1 MRIAPRALAAL
12 LPVALVAVAAAAEP
26 PPMLRRD
33 ERGGWG
39 NVRWG
44 MSVEEV
50 LAAYPDRAQRVDP
63 EEKLADGTVI
73 AARLE
78 EHAIGRRT
86 FRVRFLFEGGQ
97 LALVSARTPQDVY
110 APPESYE
117 ELQRLFRDELGP
129 PAAVDADDA
138 LIDMRQTR
146 WVVGRTAVDLK
157 YIPGVLAILYH
168 PANAQ
173 PRP

>member
-1 MRIAPRALAAL
+1 MRPTLRAPAAL
-12 LPVALVAVAAAAEP
+12 LSLALAAVAAAADP
-26 PPMLRRD
+26 PPMARRD

-39 NVRWG
+39 KVRWG
-44 MSVEEV
+44 MSLEEV
-50 LAAYPDRAQRVDP
+50 LAAYPERAQRVAP

-73 AARLE
+73 AARIE
-78 EHAIGRRT
+78 EHAIGPRT
-86 FRVRFLFEGGQ
+86 FRIRFLFDGGK

-110 APPESYE
+110 APAASYD
-117 ELQRLFRDELGP
+117 ELQRLFREELGP

-146 WVVGRTAVDLK
+146 WIVGRTAVDLK
-157 YIPGVLAILYH
+157 YIPGVLAVLYH
-168 PANAQ
+168 PANAP

>member
-1 MRIAPRALAAL
+1 MRFTNCPPAL
-12 LPVALVAVAAAAEP
+12 LSRE
-26 PPMLRRD
+26 

-39 NVRWG
+39 KVRWG

-78 EHAIGRRT
+78 EQAIGART
-86 FRVRFLFEGGQ
+86 FRIRFLFEGGK

-110 APPESYE
+110 APAESYD
-117 ELQRLFRDELGP
+117 ELQGLFRRELGP

-157 YIPGVLAILYH
+157 YIPGVLAVVYH
-168 PANAQ
+168 PTTAQ
-173 PRP
+173 PRR